1 MLKGSEY
8 ILERKNKELTE
19 AEEDALKAFNLEDA
33 LEQRKELQKARA
45 LQSYYEAKC
54 RRMKKIKS
62 KKLVLCICLRLS

>member
-45 LQSYYEAKC
+45 LQSYYEAKW

>member
-8 ILERKNKELTE
+8 LLEHKNKELTA
-19 AEEDALKAFNLEDA
+19 AEEDVLKAFNMEEA
-33 LEQRKELQKARA
+33 LESRKELQKARA

-62 KKLVLCICLRLS
+62 KKYDYTIL